1 VEKFGEE
8 ETEEYVRLAKATR
21 ALIFIWEEYANAPEG
36 SPVERLMADHF
47 EQMLVRMRTSPEHA
61 VAMVESLVALV
72 LHMKMGGT
80 YEEWFTSLGIKAR
93 PRP

>member
-1 VEKFGEE
+1 
-8 ETEEYVRLAKATR
+8 
-21 ALIFIWEEYANAPEG
+21 
-36 SPVERLMADHF
+36 MADHF